1 MQPAEISPEVE
12 SAIVSLAANWA
23 KEWADSDLPLTSVI
37 NIDKWEEVFSARF
50 NAYYTIVLRSFISAR
65 EERQKGGK
73 T

>member
-12 SAIVSLAANWA
+12 SAIVSLAASWA

-37 NIDKWEEVFSARF
+37 SIDKWEEVFSGRF
-50 NAYYTIVLRSFISAR
+50 SAYYAIVLKAIISAR
-65 EERQKGGK
+65 EESRKKGN